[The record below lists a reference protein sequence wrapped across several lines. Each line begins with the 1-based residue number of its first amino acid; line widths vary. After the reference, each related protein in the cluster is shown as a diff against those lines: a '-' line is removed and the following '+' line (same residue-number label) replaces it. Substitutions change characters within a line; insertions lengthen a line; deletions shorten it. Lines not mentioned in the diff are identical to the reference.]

1 MLSFA
6 LTLLRLFKAIWRSWQ
21 APAFRATASLAVL
34 LLVSGTIFYHSVEGW
49 SWIDSLYFSVTTVST
64 VGIGDLAPQTD
75 IGKLF
80 TVVYI
85 FVGVGVFVVLFTQFA
100 SALLRTEAVEPA
112 LAEKQKDG
120 KGSSGNS

>member
-6 LTLLRLFKAIWRSWQ
+6 LTLLRLFQAIWRSWQ
-21 APAFRATASLAVL
+21 APGFRASASLAVL
-34 LLVSGTIFYHSVEGW
+34 ILVSGTFFYRSVEGW

-75 IGKLF
+75 FGKLF
-80 TVVYI
+80 TVAYI

-100 SALLRTEAVEPA
+100 SALLRIEAVERDA
-112 LAEKQKDG
+112 TKKQKGD
-120 KGSSGNS
+120 N

>member
-6 LTLLRLFKAIWRSWQ
+6 MTLLRLLKAFWRSWQ
-21 APAFRATASLAVL
+21 VPAFRATASLALL

-100 SALLRTEAVEPA
+100 AALLRTEAEEPGPA
-112 LAEKQKDG
+112 GKHKGG
-120 KGSSGNS
+120 KGAAR

>member
-21 APAFRATASLAVL
+21 APAFRATASLAVFIL
-34 LLVSGTIFYHSVEGW
+34 ASGTIFYRSVEGW
-49 SWIDSLYFSVTTVST
+49 SWIDSFYFSVTTVST
-64 VGIGDLAPQTD
+64 VGNGYLAPQTD
-75 IGKLF
+75 FGKLF

-100 SALLRTEAVEPA
+100 SALLRSEVVERDSTK
-112 LAEKQKDG
+112 KQKD
-120 KGSSGNS
+120 SN

>member
-21 APAFRATASLAVL
+21 APAFRATAGLAIL
-34 LLVSGTIFYHSVEGW
+34 MLVSGTIFYRSVEGW

-75 IGKLF
+75 FGKLF

-100 SALLRTEAVEPA
+100 SALLRTEALEHSVVKKP
-112 LAEKQKDG
+112 KDG
-120 KGSSGNS
+120 N

>member
-6 LTLLRLFKAIWRSWQ
+6 LTLLRLFQAIWRSWQ
-21 APAFRATASLAVL
+21 DPDSEHQRAWRCSFSY
-34 LLVSGTIFYHSVEGW
+34 SGTFFYRSVEGW

-75 IGKLF
+75 FGKLF
-80 TVVYI
+80 TVAYI

-100 SALLRTEAVEPA
+100 SALLRIEAVERDA
-112 LAEKQKDG
+112 TKKQKGD
-120 KGSSGNS
+120 N

>member
-34 LLVSGTIFYHSVEGW
+34 MLVSGTIFYRSVEGW

-64 VGIGDLAPQTD
+64 VGIGDLAPRTD
-75 IGKLF
+75 FGKLF

-85 FVGVGVFVVLFTQFA
+85 FVGVGVFVMLFAQFA
-100 SALLRTEAVEPA
+100 SALLRSEAVESDA
-112 LAEKQKDG
+112 SSKQKNG
-120 KGSSGNS
+120 Q